1 MSEYLIYGK
10 IIIDDIRLSTGQIVF
25 NVLGGGGPQA
35 AFGARLWNNSVGLLS
50 RSGTDLESE
59 HVTTLRNLDIDLRGW
74 HQYPDIPTTRN
85 TLLDYDADG
94 YMNFKD
100 GNPLEGAIDRNN
112 FTRLLQQVLPLPV
125 TYQEPRM
132 IHLITEFAD
141 EPMIQTAMQ
150 LQKQGAIFS
159 LEPIIDFALWSNRAS
174 ILGILPHVDIATP
187 DWPSAS
193 GIAGTVDPAQVV
205 RYWSQLGPR
214 MIAIRHGSRG
224 SYVWDRDHADI
235 WHIPAVAVNVVDP
248 TGAGNC
254 YGGGLS
260 VGWELTKDARLAGS
274 YGSVAAKY
282 LVERVG
288 MPVLTTKLQAEAQRL
303 LELTVAAANRIS

>member
-193 GIAGTVDPAQVV
+193 GIAGKRGSGPGSAILVAARSPDDCDPAWITRIVC
-205 RYWSQLGPR
+205 LGP
-214 MIAIRHGSRG
+214 GSRRYMAY
-224 SYVWDRDHADI
+224 SSRRSKCCRSNWR
-235 WHIPAVAVNVVDP
+235 W
-248 TGAGNC
+248 
-254 YGGGLS
+254 
-260 VGWELTKDARLAGS
+260 
-274 YGSVAAKY
+274 
-282 LVERVG
+282 
-288 MPVLTTKLQAEAQRL
+288 
-303 LELTVAAANRIS
+303 